1 MRITSVSSSRSIM
14 GAVWILILLVAAW
27 AYWPGLNGPLIL
39 DDFENL
45 KTLERIE
52 QEPEFW
58 VDIVWENTSGPS
70 GRPLSMF
77 GFALEKL
84 YFDNGIAGQKRV
96 GLFLHLL
103 NGCLV
108 FALLALIYRVAGE
121 VSYLPVAQLSASIWL
136 MAPLL
141 LSTTLYVVQ
150 RMALQSAT
158 FGLVALILYCLAR
171 ERQIQGRLSVPWFGL
186 ALLATL
192 LAFFS
197 KENGL
202 LVLPM
207 MGALELFIFRFRAAT
222 VTTQK
227 ILRWT
232 YGVAI
237 MVAVVV
243 LLAVLILRPE
253 LLLAGYAERDFTLGQ
268 RLLTQSRILWSYLWQ
283 FFWPT
288 VQTLGVYHDDI
299 VISTGFI
306 DPRTT
311 VFALLGWV
319 MVVAGI
325 VASLVFGRLR
335 VVALGLTLFLIGHA
349 MESTVLPLEL
359 YFEHRNYLASVGLV
373 LALGG
378 AASQLQHRYGAA
390 RNWLVLLLLALLLRH
405 TLLLGSQAVIW
416 SDSALLHLEAA
427 NGHPD
432 SPRATYELAQLLAQR
447 GALPEALELVER
459 AGDLDSIAELRRPF
473 IEAIYYCRAGEPLP
487 DTHWH
492 NLMVEPDVV
501 SGRQFSG
508 QFSYMIKLLIKQK
521 CAGVDANLLAA
532 DMHRLFFRAGQVTT
546 TPKML
551 GSLIFLEN
559 YLENYSQAL
568 EYAEL
573 LHERRPESV
582 VSLQFQLYLTTL
594 LELPDKRA
602 LVVEKLIALRDAGQL
617 SRQEVFNLEL
627 FLDE

>member
-1 MRITSVSSSRSIM
+1 M

-84 YFDNGIAGQKRV
+84 YFDNGTAGQKRV

-121 VSYLPVAQLSASIWL
+121 VYYVPVAQLSASIWL
-136 MAPLL
+136 MSPLL

-158 FGLVALILYCLAR
+158 FVLVALLAYCWGR
-171 ERQIQGRLSVPWFGL
+171 QRQIQGRFAMHWIGL
-186 ALLATL
+186 ALLATA

-202 LVLPM
+202 LALPM
-207 MGALELFIFRFRAAT
+207 MAALEVFLFRFRASSE
-222 VTTQK
+222 TTASN
-227 ILRWT
+227 LRIT
-232 YGVAI
+232 YGVI
-237 MVAVVV
+237 FVAVVAV
-243 LLAVLILRPE
+243 LLAIMILRPE
-253 LLLAGYAERDFTLGQ
+253 LLLAGYAERDFTLAQ
-268 RLLTQSRILWSYLWQ
+268 RLLTQSRILWAYLMQ
-283 FFWPT
+283 FFWPN
-288 VQTLGVYHDDI
+288 VSELGVYHDDI
-299 VISTGFI
+299 VLSTGLI
-306 DPRTT
+306 DPYITLPA
-311 VFALLGWV
+311 VLGWL

-325 VASLVFGRLR
+325 AASLVFGRLR
-335 VVALGLTLFLIGHA
+335 VLALGLSLFLIGHA
-349 MESTVLPLEL
+349 MESTLWPLEL

-373 LALGG
+373 LALGWT
-378 AASQLQHRYGAA
+378 ASQLQQRFPAV
-390 RNWLVLLLLALLLRH
+390 RNWLVLLLLVLLARH
-405 TLLLGSQAVIW
+405 TVLLGSQAVIW
-416 SDSALLHLEAA
+416 SDDALLHLEAA

-459 AGDLDSIAELRRPF
+459 AGDLDSIEEFRRPF

-487 DTHWH
+487 NAHWQD
-492 NLMVEPDVV
+492 LTVKPDVV

-508 QFSYMIKLLIKQK
+508 QFSYMVKLLINQK

-532 DMHRLFFRAGQVTT
+532 DMHKLFFRAGQVTA

-559 YLENYSQAL
+559 YLVNYSQAL

-573 LHERRPESV
+573 LHERQPESV
-582 VSLQFQLYLTTL
+582 LALQFQLYLTTL
-594 LELPDKRA
+594 LELSEKRA
-602 LVVEKLIALRDAGQL
+602 LVVEKLIARRDAGQL
-617 SRQEVFNLEL
+617 SRQETFNLEL
-627 FLDE
+627 FLQE